1 MGFLKPKVTILVTH
15 QVQYLRNAHRILLM
29 RGGEVVASGTIN
41 QLKHLSAFADILQV
55 CSLSYFTFF

>member
-15 QVQYLRNAHRILLM
+15 QVQYLRNADRILLM

-41 QLKHLSAFADILQV
+41 QLKHLSTFADILQV